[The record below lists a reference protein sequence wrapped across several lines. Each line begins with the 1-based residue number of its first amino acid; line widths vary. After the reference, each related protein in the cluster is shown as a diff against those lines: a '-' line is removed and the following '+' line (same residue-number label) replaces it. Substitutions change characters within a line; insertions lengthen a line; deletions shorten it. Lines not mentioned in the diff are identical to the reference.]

1 MKINVYLDDLRDCPE
16 GFKLAETIHELKDFL
31 TRYDIAILSLDHDL
45 GTDATGQLLQT
56 GYDFVKW
63 FCEEGLFVEQIYLH
77 TDNIVGKENMYA
89 TLKAAQKRGFISP
102 NIQIYAHPFTPNK
115 YSGGGEPWL

>member
-1 MKINVYLDDLRDCPE
+1 MKLNIYLDDLRDCPPN
-16 GFKLAETIHELKDFL
+16 FTLVKNIDELKSL
-31 TRYDIAILSLDHDL
+31 ITSQDIAILSLDHDL

-102 NIQIYAHPFTPNK
+102 DIQIYGHPFTPNK
-115 YSGGGEPWL
+115 YSSNEPWT

>member
-1 MKINVYLDDLRDCPE
+1 MKLNIYLDDLRDCPPQ
-16 GFKLAETIHELKDFL
+16 FVLAKNIEELKSL
-31 TRYDIAILSLDHDL
+31 ITTQDIAILSLDHDL
-45 GTDATGQLLQT
+45 GTDATGQLLPT

-63 FCEEGLFVEQIYLH
+63 FCEEGLLVQKIYLH

-102 NIQIYAHPFTPNK
+102 DIQIYAHPFTPNK
-115 YSGGGEPWL
+115 YSGGGEPWM